1 MMKLENID
9 LAHFRGF
16 EKLELSFHPRITV
29 IAGVN
34 GVGKSGILQAIAHA
48 MSWALPKFTPSF
60 EKPLA
65 FSDEDVKNGSEQLFV
80 QAYLTLP
87 DAQIR
92 VNIVHSLPLPAA
104 QALELKNNRTK
115 LQEDA
120 RQKGLSTI
128 QKQTLRKEIAAID
141 SKLAIKAE
149 NALVQIAPDEIDL
162 PTKQYVSAAQLRP
175 NQPIAVMYG
184 TSRRLSRLPPVLPK
198 TKNMEIGAAYANAL
212 TMAEVSLSD
221 FAYWLRALGSGE
233 IGNPA
238 LSSKLLG
245 QLEQA
250 ITVFLPGMHGL
261 SLHQKT
267 PPRLSVQK
275 EGKHFFL
282 SQLSDGER
290 GLLALVFDLVRR
302 LAIANPNSE
311 NPVRDGVALV
321 LIDEIEL
328 HLHPKWQRGV
338 LAHLKSLFK
347 SCQFI
352 VTTHSPSILGE
363 VPARCVRYLEMSE
376 GKVNCFETDA
386 ALGLDVN
393 GILQNLMEAPVRT
406 LQYER
411 HLHYLFLAVEQE
423 DFSKANRRITRLQK
437 ILGEHD
443 PDLIRARAL
452 MHFLQD
458 DE

>member
-1 MMKLENID
+1 MMKLEKIY
-9 LAHFRGF
+9 LAQFRGF
-16 EKLELSFHPRITV
+16 EELGLSFHPRITV

-48 MSWALPKFTPSF
+48 MSCALPKFTPSL
-60 EKPLA
+60 EKPLV
-65 FSDEDVKNGSEQLFV
+65 FSDEDVKNGRKQLFV

-92 VNIVHSLPLPAA
+92 VHIDHSLPLTAA

-115 LQEDA
+115 LQEEA
-120 RQKGLSTI
+120 RQKRLSTI
-128 QKQTLRKEIAAID
+128 QKQTLREKIAAIG
-141 SKLAIKAE
+141 SELAIKAE
-149 NALVQIAPDEIDL
+149 NARVQIDPDDITLSTEH
-162 PTKQYVSAAQLRP
+162 YVNEVQQRP

-198 TKNMEIGAAYANAL
+198 TKNMEIGAAYASAL
-212 TMAEVSLSD
+212 TMSEVSLSD
-221 FAYWLRALGSGE
+221 FAYWLRALGSGQL
-233 IGNPA
+233 GNPE
-238 LSSKLLG
+238 LSSKLLH

-250 ITVFLPGMHGL
+250 INVFLPGMHDL
-261 SLHQKT
+261 RLHQET

-352 VTTHSPSILGE
+352 VTTHSPLVLGE

-393 GILQNLMEAPVRT
+393 GILENLMEAPVRT
-406 LQYER
+406 LQYEK
-411 HLHYLFLAVEQE
+411 HLRYLAVAVEQE
-423 DFSKANRRITRLQK
+423 EFYKANRRIARLQK

-443 PDLIRARAL
+443 PDLIRARTL